1 MILDICL
8 IIACAG
14 CIVIVLAQEIKYR
27 NLKRLCD
34 SREKFHQAIT
44 RAYYEEVRKNHE
56 LHERHEYHEREY
68 EHDSN

>member
-34 SREKFHQAIT
+34 SREKFHQAVT
-44 RAYYEEVRKNHE
+44 RAYYEEVRKNNE
-56 LHERHEYHEREY
+56 LHERHEYERHEN
-68 EHDSN
+68 DS

>member
-34 SREKFHQAIT
+34 SREKFHQAVT
-44 RAYYEEVRKNHE
+44 RAYYEEVRK
-56 LHERHEYHEREY
+56 RHEYEHHEN
-68 EHDSN
+68 DS

>member
-8 IIACAG
+8 IVACAG

-34 SREKFHQAIT
+34 SREKFHQAVT
-44 RAYYEEVRKNHE
+44 RAYYEEVRKRHEYHE
-56 LHERHEYHEREY
+56 LHERHEYEHERNE
-68 EHDSN
+68 